1 MVQGRELIV
10 VDSEEKAV
18 AVVERV
24 IDWIYRFAYSGKIL
38 TDQMDAMKFSDF
50 QKGMQRDF
58 LSVTTE

>member
-38 TDQMDAMKFSDF
+38 TDQMDAMKFTDF
-50 QKGMQRDF
+50 QKRIRRDF
-58 LSVTTE
+58 PPLRPE